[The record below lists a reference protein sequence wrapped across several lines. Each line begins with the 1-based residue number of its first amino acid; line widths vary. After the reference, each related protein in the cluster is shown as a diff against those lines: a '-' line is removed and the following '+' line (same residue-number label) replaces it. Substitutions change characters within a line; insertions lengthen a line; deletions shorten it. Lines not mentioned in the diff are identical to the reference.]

1 MSAMNPRSGR
11 IARLTW
17 RFGGRDRLSS
27 LREPGEVV
35 PVMPRETAGAR
46 LDDRID
52 HALELTFPASDPPA
66 WQRGD

>member
-1 MSAMNPRSGR
+1 MSGMNPRSGR
-11 IARLTW
+11 VALLTW
-17 RFGGRDRLSS
+17 RFVGRDGISRSRGPDKIVPITQ
-27 LREPGEVV
+27 RE
-35 PVMPRETAGAR
+35 MAGAR